1 MTDSCQ
7 VSFAIVRTTKAK
19 GGINMQSY
27 CQSCGMP
34 LIEEALLGT
43 EKGGHKSQEY
53 CAYCYEEGKFTQPQL
68 TVEGMIDIC
77 VPHLKEDGMPENEA
91 RSMLTSFLPSLKR
104 WRKGEWKDPK
114 MVERD
119 SFQIVGISAQTSN
132 AKEITSQA
140 KIPQLWND
148 FYQQNIIEQIANRK
162 NSNIYGL
169 YSDYETDVNGEYFIT
184 LGVQMLNSLDGDIPA
199 GLTVK
204 TVPAAKYLVFTS
216 DQGALPD
223 VVIQTWQDIWAWFAN
238 SGVERTYTGDF
249 ELYDERCAN
258 PQEAQIEIYI
268 AVK

>member
-1 MTDSCQ
+1 MTHCCQ
-7 VSFAIVRTTKAK
+7 VSFVIVRTIKVK
-19 GGINMQSY
+19 GGKNMQSY

-34 LIEEALLGT
+34 LVEEALLGT

-53 CAYCYEEGKFTQPQL
+53 CAYCYEGGEFKQPHL
-68 TVEGMIDIC
+68 TVEEMIEIC

-91 RSMLTSFLPSLKR
+91 RNMLTSFLPSLKR
-104 WRKGEWKDPK
+104 WRKGAWKDPK

-119 SFQIVGISAQTSN
+119 SFQIVGLSAQTSN

-140 KIPQLWND
+140 KIPSLWND
-148 FYQQNIIEQIANRK
+148 FYQQNIVEQIANRK
-162 NSNIYGL
+162 YANIYGL
-169 YSDYETDVNGEYFIT
+169 YSDYETDVNGDYSIT
-184 LGVQMLNSLDGDIPA
+184 LGVQILKSSDGDIPA
-199 GLTVK
+199 DLIVK

-223 VVIQTWQDIWAWFAN
+223 IVIQTWQEVWAWFAN
-238 SGVERTYTGDF
+238 SDVERTYTGDF

-258 PQEAQIEIYI
+258 PQEAQVDIYI